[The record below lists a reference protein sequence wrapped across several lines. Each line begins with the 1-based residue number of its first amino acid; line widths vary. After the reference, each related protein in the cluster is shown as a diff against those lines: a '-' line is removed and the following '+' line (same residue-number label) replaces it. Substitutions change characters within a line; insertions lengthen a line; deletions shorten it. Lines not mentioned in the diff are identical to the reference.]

1 MTGTTLAIK
10 TVTLT
15 VNDLDRVSAFY
26 QRAVGLHLLAAD
38 ATSTRLGT
46 SDTVLLE
53 LRQNRAARRWQT
65 TDLGLY
71 HTAFLLPTRGDLG
84 RWLNHAI
91 ASNLTIRGSD
101 HRVTEAI
108 YLTDPEGNGV
118 ELYAD
123 RPRSTWQWT
132 NGTVDMTIDP
142 LDLDAI
148 RDSAFPG
155 QWQGV
160 PDGTVVGHLN
170 LNVGSLPEAD
180 AFYANVLGFDITC
193 RLPGASFFASG
204 GYHHHL
210 ATNTWRTAGL
220 PGRTEPVTGLAG
232 IELVAQS
239 PSVLDAVRSRV
250 PASAATLDQP
260 SVLTVL
266 DPWGLPVSVVTGQH
280 DRR

>member
-1 MTGTTLAIK
+1 MSSTVIVPPPNSSSVTRNVPRLTERARALLTELNLHFAGVAALGVLVLYLLVHLVIVWQGLNANDDNALATQHSRLVVAEIAAK
-10 TVTLT
+10 PLRG
-15 VNDLDRVSAFY
+15 LDAK
-26 QRAVGLHLLAAD
+26 LAD
-38 ATSTRLGT
+38 STR
-46 SDTVLLE
+46 
-53 LRQNRAARRWQT
+53 Q
-65 TDLGLY
+65 
-71 HTAFLLPTRGDLG
+71 
-84 RWLNHAI
+84 
-91 ASNLTIRGSD
+91 
-101 HRVTEAI
+101 
-108 YLTDPEGNGV
+108 
-118 ELYAD
+118 
-123 RPRSTWQWT
+123 
-132 NGTVDMTIDP
+132 
-142 LDLDAI
+142 
-148 RDSAFPG
+148 
-155 QWQGV
+155 
-160 PDGTVVGHLN
+160 
-170 LNVGSLPEAD
+170 AD